1 MTPGIALALVCATLW
16 RLCVAESAVLTMA
29 RNVELDAAITRLAC
43 VVPRDRV
50 ALVEAELIRRGRLLG
65 DELAAVQAV
74 TDDVARGLLW

>member
-1 MTPGIALALVCATLW
+1 MRHA
-16 RLCVAESAVLTMA
+16 VAAVRGRVGRA
-29 RNVELDAAITRLAC
+29 DHGPHVELDAAITRLAC

-50 ALVEAELIRRGRLLG
+50 ALVEAELIRRGGLLG